1 MNDNEAQ
8 ANAQVQ
14 LIGPDD
20 KRFVVRLQPGQ
31 SLHTHRGVLKHDEII
46 GRSYGSAVRT
56 HMGAAFL
63 LLPLSLHEQLMSIKR
78 ATAIVYP
85 KEIGYIL
92 LKINAVN
99 GARIVE
105 AGTGSGA
112 LSLAL
117 ARAVGPD
124 GHLYTYEERSDM
136 QNLARKNLEM
146 GGALANVTFK
156 LRDIQEGFDETD
168 ADAVFLDVRE
178 PQAFMSQVR
187 RALKG
192 GGFFGSIVP
201 TTNQVSSLLSEL
213 VKGGW
218 VQIEVEEILL
228 RTYKIVPERLRPDD
242 RMVGHTGYLVFA
254 RKVDDNFVP
263 AAQTHRRSATTSG
276 LGSPEEVDSDVATTL
291 PPGDFLAPVSAD
303 DPEEYFVAPC
313 E

>member
-1 MNDNEAQ
+1 MNDNQAQ

-20 KRFVVRLQPGQ
+20 KHFVVRLQPGL
-31 SLHTHRGVLKHDEII
+31 SLHTHRGILKHDEII

-56 HMGAAFL
+56 HMGAAFI
-63 LLPLSLHEQLMSIKR
+63 LLPLSLHEQIMRVKR
-78 ATAIVYP
+78 ATAIIYP

-117 ARAVGPD
+117 ARAIEPNGQ
-124 GHLYTYEERSDM
+124 LYTYEERSDM
-136 QNLARKNLEM
+136 QNLARKNLEV
-146 GGALANVTFK
+146 GGLLANVTFK
-156 LRDIQEGFDETD
+156 LRNIVEGFDETE

-178 PQAFMSQVR
+178 PQDFISQVR

-201 TTNQVSSLLSEL
+201 TTNQVSSLLREL
-213 VKGGW
+213 LKGGW
-218 VQIEVEEILL
+218 VHIEVEEILL
-228 RTYKIVPERLRPDD
+228 RSYKIVPERLRPED
-242 RMVGHTGYLVFA
+242 RMVAHTGYLVFA
-254 RKVDDNFVP
+254 RKVDDDVTAP
-263 AAQTHRRSATTSG
+263 AQHRRGASASG
-276 LGSPEEVDSDVATTL
+276 MGPSEAVDHEAAAEEQSVNL
-291 PPGDFLAPVSAD
+291 LAPTGIHDQGESLD
-303 DPEEYFVAPC
+303 APG

>member
-1 MNDNEAQ
+1 
-8 ANAQVQ
+8 
-14 LIGPDD
+14 
-20 KRFVVRLQPGQ
+20 
-31 SLHTHRGVLKHDEII
+31 
-46 GRSYGSAVRT
+46 
-56 HMGAAFL
+56 
-63 LLPLSLHEQLMSIKR
+63 MSIKR
-78 ATAIVYP
+78 ATALVYP

-117 ARAVGPD
+117 ARAVEPD

-136 QNLARKNLEM
+136 QNLARKNLEI
-146 GGALANVTFK
+146 GGALANVTFR
-156 LRDIQEGFDETD
+156 LRDIGQGFDETD

-213 VKGGW
+213 IKGGW

-228 RTYKIVPERLRPDD
+228 RTYKILPERLRPED

-254 RKVDDNFVP
+254 RKVADDFVP
-263 AAQTHRRSATTSG
+263 AAQAHRRGAAASG
-276 LGSPEEVDSDVATTL
+276 PGPHEEADNDVATTVQS
-291 PPGDFLAPVSAD
+291 GDLLAPISVND
-303 DPEEYFVAPC
+303 QEESLDAPSG
-313 E
+313 